1 MKKSMFTALLAVLA
15 FSAFGADYATVEV
28 DHVRDAVT
36 KQSYVAEYVRFGAEV
51 AGLQLGVQ
59 DRTGDYR
66 DGSGLFHSTEVTVG
80 KTVFGATPFIG
91 AGWDDG
97 KNGGKGN
104 AYQYGLVGVNAGLK
118 AGPGFAFGGV
128 KTRFN
133 TDASINEPKQT
144 VAYGTYSIP
153 VIKKVNFDLNL
164 SKSFQDI
171 RENSYGLGVTVN
183 F

>member
-28 DHVRDAVT
+28 DHVRDTVT

-51 AGLQLGVQ
+51 AGLQLGLQ

-66 DGSGLFHSTEVTVG
+66 DGSGLFHSTEATVG
-80 KTVFGATPFIG
+80 KTLFGITPYVG

-97 KNGGKGN
+97 KNGGAGN
-104 AYQYGLVGVNAGLK
+104 AYQYGLVGINTGLK
-118 AGPGFAFGGV
+118 VGPGFAFGGV
-128 KTRFN
+128 KTRVN
-133 TDASINEPKQT
+133 EAHSTDPKQT

-153 VIKKVNFDLNL
+153 VVKKVSFDLNL
-164 SKSFQDI
+164 SKSYQDI
-171 RENSYGLGVTVN
+171 HENSYGLGFTVN